1 MNTYNISVND
11 VLVLKNVPEGN
22 LEIRKEQ
29 VADILFMKSRKP
41 NLREIEESINVTLNK
56 N

>member
-22 LEIRKEQ
+22 LDIRKEQ
-29 VADILFMKSRKP
+29 VADILFMKSREP

>member
-11 VLVLKNVPEGN
+11 VLVLKNVPESN
-22 LEIRKEQ
+22 LKRRKEQ
-29 VADILFMKSRKP
+29 VADILFMKSREP
-41 NLREIEESINVTLNK
+41 NLKEIKNSINITLNK

>member
-11 VLVLKNVPEGN
+11 VLVLKNVPESN

-29 VADILFMKSRKP
+29 VADILFMKSRQP
-41 NLREIEESINVTLNK
+41 NLKEIEESISVSLNT
-56 N
+56 

>member
-1 MNTYNISVND
+1 MNTYNISLNKRV
-11 VLVLKNVPEGN
+11 VLKNVPEGN

-29 VADILFMKSRKP
+29 VADILFMKSREP

>member
-22 LEIRKEQ
+22 LEIRIEQ
-29 VADILFMKSRKP
+29 VADILFMKSREP

>member
-11 VLVLKNVPEGN
+11 VLVLNNVPEGN
-22 LEIRKEQ
+22 LDIRKEQ

-41 NLREIEESINVTLNK
+41 NLKEIEESINVTLNK

>member
-29 VADILFMKSRKP
+29 VADILYMKSSEP
-41 NLREIEESINVTLNK
+41 NLREIEESINGTLNK

>member
-22 LEIRKEQ
+22 LDIRKEQ

-41 NLREIEESINVTLNK
+41 NLKEIEESINVTLNY

>member
-22 LEIRKEQ
+22 LDIRKEQ

>member
-11 VLVLKNVPEGN
+11 VLVLKNIPEGN

-29 VADILFMKSRKP
+29 VADILFMKSREP